1 MRILHSARKR
11 LRDCLRALKIGA
23 FGDRLTDIAAEYSFL
38 RREPIGS
45 AQAAAGAPPKSIN
58 WIVPPFPFGAGGHL
72 NIFRFVQLLE
82 HRGYECRIVINSGSW
97 FGAAQEVKARIC
109 TSFMPVQAA
118 VYIGLENAP
127 PAFYTVAT
135 GWQTAYMAMRFQA
148 TRFRCYFV
156 QDFEP
161 WFYAMGSN
169 YVLAEDTYRMGLVGI
184 TDGNWLRDK
193 LVADYG
199 MEAHSVGFSFD
210 PRIYFPDRKKEPR
223 PRKKL
228 FFYARP
234 STERRAFELGVL
246 ILAEVKKRMDDVEIV
261 LAGAAL
267 DEYSLPFQY
276 TAKGIV
282 HPDLLGALYRDCDLA
297 LVLSF
302 TNLSLAPL
310 ELMACGVP
318 VISNR
323 GPNTEW
329 LMADTFCCLVR
340 PRVAEVTEAIC
351 RLLTNEAE
359 RNKLREAG
367 LLKAQSTSW
376 EDEADKMAE
385 IFATLAGRQRK
396 EAGGSSKP
404 ALVFP

>member
-1 MRILHSARKR
+1 
-11 LRDCLRALKIGA
+11 
-23 FGDRLTDIAAEYSFL
+23 
-38 RREPIGS
+38 
-45 AQAAAGAPPKSIN
+45 
-58 WIVPPFPFGAGGHL
+58 
-72 NIFRFVQLLE
+72 
-82 HRGYECRIVINSGSW
+82 
-97 FGAAQEVKARIC
+97 
-109 TSFMPVQAA
+109 MPVQAA

-246 ILAEVKKRMDDVEIV
+246 ILTEVKKRMDDVEIV

-323 GPNTEW
+323 APNTEW

-396 EAGGSSKP
+396 EAGGSSAP

>member
-1 MRILHSARKR
+1 MKE
-11 LRDCLRALKIGA
+11 CLRALKTIA
-23 FGDRLTDIAAEYSFL
+23 FGERQIDIERKFAFL
-38 RREPIGS
+38 AREPIGTP
-45 AQAAAGAPPKSIN
+45 QAVASAPPKSIN

-72 NIFRFVQLLE
+72 NVFRFVQLLE
-82 HRGYECRIVINSGSW
+82 HRGYECRVVINSGGW
-97 FGAAQEVKARIC
+97 FGTAGEVKSRIC
-109 TSFMPVQAA
+109 SSYMPIKAT
-118 VYIGLENAP
+118 VYVGLENAP

-135 GWQTAYMAMRFQA
+135 GWQTAYLAARFQA
-148 TRFRCYFV
+148 TRYRCYFV

-161 WFYAMGSN
+161 WFYPMGTN
-169 YVLAEDTYRMGLVGI
+169 YVLAEETYRMGLIGI
-184 TDGNWLRDK
+184 TDGSWLRDK
-193 LVADYG
+193 LLGEYG

-210 PRIYFPDRKKEPR
+210 PRVYFPDRKREAR
-223 PRKKL
+223 AHKKL

-234 STERRAFELGVL
+234 LTERRAFELGVL
-246 ILAEVKKRMDDVEIV
+246 ILAEVIKRTHDVEIV
-261 LAGAAL
+261 LAGAVL
-267 DEYSLPFQY
+267 DQYSLPFPY

-282 HPDLLGALYRDCDLA
+282 HPDQLGALYRDCDLA

-329 LMADTFCCLVR
+329 LLSDTFCCLVR

-359 RNKLREAG
+359 WNNLREMG

-376 EDEADKMAE
+376 EAEADKMAAV
-385 IFATLAGRQRK
+385 FSMLASRQRN
-396 EAGGSSKP
+396 EAGTPSKVSFISP
-404 ALVFP
+404 